1 MALTEAVQEAIWLKA
16 FLCELGEMK
25 ADEAVKVY
33 EDNQGA
39 IALAK
44 NPEFHKRTKHIG
56 IRYHFVRER
65 VEDGQVVLQYCSTK
79 EMKADMMT
87 KPIPAV
93 QFEHLRRM
101 LGVIAPGVESSTSVG
116 EEAARPI
123 Q

>member
-1 MALTEAVQEAIWLKA
+1 MALTEAVQESIWLKA

-44 NPEFHKRTKHIG
+44 NLEFHKRTKHIG
-56 IRYHFVRER
+56 IRYRFVRER
-65 VEDGQVVLQYCSTK
+65 VADGQVVLQYCSTK
-79 EMKADMMT
+79 EIKEDIMT

-93 QFEHLRRM
+93 
-101 LGVIAPGVESSTSVG
+101 
-116 EEAARPI
+116 
-123 Q
+123 